1 MILKII
7 GNSYY
12 PPRGKNVQNLIR
24 NLKLKNFKKATLSGC
39 IIEKV
44 NNSIKIY
51 KEKAKYW

>member
-24 NLKLKNFKKATLSGC
+24 SLNTKKFKKATLSGC

-51 KEKAKYW
+51 KEK